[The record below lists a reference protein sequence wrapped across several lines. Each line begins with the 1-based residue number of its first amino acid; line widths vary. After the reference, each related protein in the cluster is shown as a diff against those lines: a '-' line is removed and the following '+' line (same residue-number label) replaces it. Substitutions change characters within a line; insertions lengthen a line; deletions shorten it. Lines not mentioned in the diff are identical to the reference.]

1 MWRVIVSKDGRRFD
15 GDLTFSAGSEQEARR
30 YAELAVEDG
39 YTFEVQRAILDWRA
53 DSAFADDTITVP
65 APTPDEDG
73 VYRPLRFTEVRK
85 FPDDGRVMVVL
96 DAAADLALLLPDEA
110 EALGAALI
118 AAARDVRRLAADNE
132 RNGA

>member
-53 DSAFADDTITVP
+53 DGAFADDTITVP

-73 VYRPLRFTEVRK
+73 WFQADGWKVRHLNSVVEMEDPYGCAPLF
-85 FPDDGRVMVVL
+85 M
-96 DAAADLALLLPDEA
+96 PDEA

-118 AAARDVRRLAADNE
+118 AATRDARRLAGE
-132 RNGA
+132 RSGA